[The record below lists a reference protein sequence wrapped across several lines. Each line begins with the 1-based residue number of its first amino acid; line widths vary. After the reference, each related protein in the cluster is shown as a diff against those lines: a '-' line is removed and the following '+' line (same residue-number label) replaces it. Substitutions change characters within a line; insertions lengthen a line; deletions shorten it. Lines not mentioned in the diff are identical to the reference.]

1 MSAPLTIQPSAKSS
15 PSLKARIAG
24 VFYLIT
30 FVTAIFSEFFV
41 QARLVVGSDAATTA
55 TNILTHE
62 FLFRSA
68 VVAGLIGIA
77 CYVAVTALLY
87 ELLKP
92 VNRSVSLLAA
102 FFSLMGC
109 ALWFFG
115 CVFRIAVFVVLGGA
129 QYLSVFKPEQLQ
141 ALALVFL
148 KLNGRAFSVGMVLF
162 GFYCLLIGYLIFKS
176 NFMPRI
182 LGMLVA
188 FAGLGDLISMFANFL
203 SPAFAHHLD
212 PYIGLPGLV
221 GEVSLTLWLLVIGV
235 NASRWKEMASAAM
248 ETRS

>member
-1 MSAPLTIQPSAKSS
+1 MSASITIQPSAGSS
-15 PSLKARIAG
+15 PRLKARIAG
-24 VFYLIT
+24 VFYLVT
-30 FVTAIFSEFFV
+30 FVTAIFAEFIIN
-41 QARLVVGSDAATTA
+41 ARLVAGNDAATTA
-55 TNILTHE
+55 TNILAHE

-68 VVAGLIGIA
+68 VAADLIGIS

-92 VNRSVSLLAA
+92 VNRSVSLFAA

-109 ALWFFG
+109 AMWFFG
-115 CVFRIAVFVVLGGA
+115 CVFKLAVFVVLGGA
-129 QYLSVFKPEQLQ
+129 QYLSVFKLEQLQ
-141 ALALVFL
+141 ALALMFL

-162 GFYCLLIGYLIFKS
+162 GFYCLLIGYLIFSS
-176 NFMPRI
+176 NFLPRI

-212 PYIGLPGLV
+212 PYIMLPGLI
-221 GEVSLTLWLLVIGV
+221 GELSLMLWLLVMGV
-235 NASRWKEMASAAM
+235 NASRWKEQARVRIS
-248 ETRS
+248 S

>member
-1 MSAPLTIQPSAKSS
+1 MVERISAAS
-15 PSLKARIAG
+15 PRLKARIAG

-41 QARLVVGSDAATTA
+41 QARLVVDGDAATTA
-55 TNILTHE
+55 TNILAHE
-62 FLFRSA
+62 FMFRSA
-68 VVAGLIGIA
+68 VAAGLIGIA
-77 CYVAVTALLY
+77 SYVAVTALLY

-92 VNRSVSLLAA
+92 VNRSLSLLAA

-109 ALWFFG
+109 ALWFVG
-115 CVFRIAVFVVLGGA
+115 CVFRLAVFVVLGGA

-162 GFYCLLIGYLIFKS
+162 GFYCLLLGYLIFRS
-176 NFMPRI
+176 TFMPRI

-188 FAGLGDLISMFANFL
+188 IAGLGDLIGTFANFL
-203 SPAFAHHLD
+203 SPTFAHHLD
-212 PYIGLPGLV
+212 PYIGLPALI
-221 GEVSLTLWLLVIGV
+221 GELSLMLWLLVIGV
-235 NASRWKEMASAAM
+235 NVSRWKELG
-248 ETRS
+248 RQVVD